1 MSSSVNNQV
10 NKPAMNLS
18 GLEIPTD
25 FCLSL
30 AAGPLLL
37 GVISLEAVLSG
48 LKSVG
53 INSEELFRGDRLPL
67 LHFPDA
73 DD

>member
-1 MSSSVNNQV
+1 MSSPANNQV
-10 NKPAMNLS
+10 KNLS
-18 GLEIPTD
+18 GQEIPTD
-25 FCLSL
+25 FFLSL
-30 AAGPLLL
+30 ATGPLLL

-73 DD
+73 DAND